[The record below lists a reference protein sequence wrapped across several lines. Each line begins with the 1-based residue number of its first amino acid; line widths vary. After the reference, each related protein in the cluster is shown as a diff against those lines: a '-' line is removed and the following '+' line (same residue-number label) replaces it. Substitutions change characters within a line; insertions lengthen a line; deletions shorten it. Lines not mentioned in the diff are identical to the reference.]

1 MGVWQWTAHVFE
13 KRRQNLLTQRERNT
27 NGPEQMVAS
36 VTRVFTSG
44 GMGWSAGRTEV
55 LGGQMAEAFNRYG
68 DGNDCKTYLVSWLP
82 LAALKGVQKKMR
94 N

>member
-1 MGVWQWTAHVFE
+1 MALSKWWH
-13 KRRQNLLTQRERNT
+13 RLLEFS
-27 NGPEQMVAS
+27 PV
-36 VTRVFTSG
+36 G

-68 DGNDCKTYLVSWLP
+68 DGNDCKIYLVSWLP
-82 LAALKGVQKKMR
+82 LTALKGVQKKMR